1 MNGLRSV
8 TIGTNGLEKTKTLF
22 KDILGLN
29 VTNKGQALRFGDA
42 ELNSGTRIHFVE
54 IPNYINNN
62 NHIDN
67 IGLRVPSDEGL
78 DEYKSVL
85 DNHHINHGGITD
97 LNGHKYFD
105 FKDQNDQTFNIYSNE
120 HNTGAPLGMPS
131 FESTVNPLHQIQGLG
146 PVILK
151 VNELI
156 LTQSILTKVFG
167 LIHFAE
173 YVPTDD
179 ADYKVQVFRIGDGGL
194 GGELHI
200 YAAKDEVKMPE
211 HGIVEQI
218 EFATE
223 SKAHFQNALQQLEVI
238 GIPYQTLD
246 QDGERSLRISEK
258 SGITFILTLEIK
270 Q

>member
-1 MNGLRSV
+1 MD
-8 TIGTNGLEKTKTLF
+8 
-22 KDILGLN
+22 DI
-29 VTNKGQALRFGDA
+29 Q
-42 ELNSGTRIHFVE
+42 
-54 IPNYINNN
+54 
-62 NHIDN
+62 
-67 IGLRVPSDEGL
+67 
-78 DEYKSVL
+78 SVL
-85 DNHHINHGGITD
+85 NNKHINHGGITD

-179 ADYKVQVFRIGDGGL
+179 ADYKVQVFRIGDGRLDGA
-194 GGELHI
+194 LHI

-246 QDGERSLRISEK
+246 QENGKRSLRISEK

>member
-8 TIGTNGLEKTKTLF
+8 TTGTNDLEKTKTLF

-78 DEYKSVL
+78 DEYKLVL

-97 LNGHKYFD
+97 LNGHQYFD

-120 HNTGAPLGMPS
+120 HNTGTPLGMPS

-146 PVILK
+146 PVLLK

-173 YVPTDD
+173 Y
-179 ADYKVQVFRIGDGGL
+179 
-194 GGELHI
+194 
-200 YAAKDEVKMPE
+200 
-211 HGIVEQI
+211 
-218 EFATE
+218 
-223 SKAHFQNALQQLEVI
+223 
-238 GIPYQTLD
+238 
-246 QDGERSLRISEK
+246 
-258 SGITFILTLEIK
+258 
-270 Q
+270 